1 MRAPAEKSAI
11 EKRSAAPDFLA
22 TAHDLAGIARTT
34 ILPHFRKS
42 MRVTN
47 KEAGGFDPVTAAD
60 KAAERAM
67 RKEIAR
73 RHPDHTIIGEEY
85 AAFET
90 GGPLK
95 WVLDPIDG
103 TRAFIMGYPLWGV
116 LIGLMDGTET
126 ILGMMDQ
133 PFTGERFYATAPQ
146 ATPKGHP
153 KGSYWIGPHADKPKR
168 LKTRACGRLSDAILA
183 CTTPDMFK
191 VAEEQDRF
199 GALSKQVRMTRF
211 GGDCYA
217 YCLLAAGHVDLVVE
231 ASLKAV
237 DIVALIPII
246 EQAGGVVTDW
256 NGGPATN
263 GGRIIAAGDPK
274 THAAAL
280 KILGR

>member
-1 MRAPAEKSAI
+1 MRASEKSAPA
-11 EKRSAAPDFLA
+11 KRAAAQDYLS
-22 TAHDLAGIARTT
+22 TAHELADIARAT
-34 ILPHFRKS
+34 ILPYFRKTL
-42 MRVTN
+42 RVTN
-47 KEAGGFDPVTAAD
+47 KEAAGFDPVTAAD

-73 RHPDHTIIGEEY
+73 RHSGHAILGEEY
-85 AAFET
+85 AALENN
-90 GGPLK
+90 GPMK

-116 LIGLMDGTET
+116 LIGLMDGPET

-133 PFTGERFYATAPQ
+133 PFTGERFYATAPH
-146 ATPKGHP
+146 ATPKGQP
-153 KGSYWIGPHADKPKR
+153 KGSFWVGPAADKPKKLR
-168 LKTRACGRLSDAILA
+168 TRACGKLSDAILG

-191 VAEEQDRF
+191 SADESGRF
-199 GALSKQVRMTRF
+199 QALSKQVRMTRF

-231 ASLKAV
+231 AGLKAV

-256 NGGPATN
+256 QGGPATN